1 MERQSAPATATTTT
15 TATATATAP
24 HVVGTAQGVD
34 MKANRRSSTLGSLA
48 EPTHAGQLREGTEI
62 QSRLHGAALDMEMM
76 VDVMLEDSHY
86 LDKCAERQRA
96 GAANPTAARFAHVDQ
111 GSATGG
117 SRRMVELADLL
128 ALPVPADLSEE
139 DMLLFDEFVG
149 QGGEATATMSTCK
162 LLFRSIQSE
171 LLQRRP
177 CCNEDAGKARV
188 LSLPHAPSDTSLG
201 KASRS

>member
-1 MERQSAPATATTTT
+1 MELQRTPA

-24 HVVGTAQGVD
+24 HALGTAQGVD
-34 MKANRRSSTLGSLA
+34 MKANRRSSTMGSLA
-48 EPTHAGQLREGTEI
+48 EPTHAGHLRAGAEMR
-62 QSRLHGAALDMEMM
+62 SSLHGAALDMEMM

-117 SRRMVELADLL
+117 SRRMVELADHL
-128 ALPVPADLSEE
+128 ALPVPADLSDE

-149 QGGEATATMSTCK
+149 QGGEATATMSTCN
-162 LLFRSIQSE
+162 LLFRSIQNE

>member
-1 MERQSAPATATTTT
+1 MERQSAPATATT

-128 ALPVPADLSEE
+128 ALPVPADLSDE

>member
-1 MERQSAPATATTTT
+1 MERQRAPATATT

-128 ALPVPADLSEE
+128 ALPVPADLSDE

>member
-1 MERQSAPATATTTT
+1 MERQRAPAPATT
-15 TATATATAP
+15 TAPAP
-24 HVVGTAQGVD
+24 HVVGTAQWVD

-48 EPTHAGQLREGTEI
+48 EPTHAGQLREGAEI

-117 SRRMVELADLL
+117 SRRMVELADHL
-128 ALPVPADLSEE
+128 ALPVPADLSDE

-177 CCNEDAGKARV
+177 CCNEDAGRARV

>member
-1 MERQSAPATATTTT
+1 
-15 TATATATAP
+15 
-24 HVVGTAQGVD
+24 
-34 MKANRRSSTLGSLA
+34 
-48 EPTHAGQLREGTEI
+48 
-62 QSRLHGAALDMEMM
+62 MM

-117 SRRMVELADLL
+117 SRRMVELADHL
-128 ALPVPADLSEE
+128 ALPVPADLSDE

>member
-1 MERQSAPATATTTT
+1 MERQSAPATATT

-48 EPTHAGQLREGTEI
+48 EPTHAGQLREGAEI

-128 ALPVPADLSEE
+128 ALPVPADLSDE